1 MEAQASPSL
10 SQQFVEIM
18 VLLHNN
24 FGRQTQ
30 VPLPLNQFGVLC
42 ALMDT
47 QGMAII
53 DLSRQLN
60 ISKQQMTTVI
70 DIYTADA
77 KYSEKLRAA
86 LNAVEYI
93 LNMRYVTSL
102 REDAGGTYGA
112 SVSTSLDRIPSPK
125 AELQISFN
133 SKPASADHLRELA
146 AKGFKELAEQVE
158 IPL

>member
-1 MEAQASPSL
+1 MEAQVSPSL

-47 QGMAII
+47 QGLAII

-60 ISKQQMTTVI
+60 ISKQQMTNVI
-70 DIYTADA
+70 
-77 KYSEKLRAA
+77 EKL
-86 LNAVEYI
+86 LTSG
-93 LNMRYVTSL
+93 YVSKNP
-102 REDAGGTYGA
+102 DPK
-112 SVSTSLDRIPSPK
+112 DRRRFVVT
-125 AELQISFN
+125 ISD
-133 SKPASADHLRELA
+133 KGEKLLADHMEQFRQRFEIHARNLTTDERQELA
-146 AKGFKELAEQVE
+146 SILRRYYEL
-158 IPL
+158 INKMFL

>member
-1 MEAQASPSL
+1 MEAQVSPSL

-60 ISKQQMTTVI
+60 ISKQQMTNVI
-70 DIYTADA
+70 
-77 KYSEKLRAA
+77 EKL
-86 LNAVEYI
+86 LTSG
-93 LNMRYVTSL
+93 YVSKNP
-102 REDAGGTYGA
+102 DPK
-112 SVSTSLDRIPSPK
+112 DRRRFVVTISDK
-125 AELQISFN
+125 GEKLLAEHIEQFRQRFEIHARNLTINERQ
-133 SKPASADHLRELA
+133 ELA
-146 AKGFKELAEQVE
+146 SILRRYYEL
-158 IPL
+158 INKMFL

>member
-1 MEAQASPSL
+1 MEAQVSPSL

-47 QGMAII
+47 QGLAII

-60 ISKQQMTTVI
+60 ISKQQMTNVI
-70 DIYTADA
+70 
-77 KYSEKLRAA
+77 EKLLTAGYVSKNPDPKDRRRFVVTISDKGEKLLAEHMEQFRQRFEIHA
-86 LNAVEYI
+86 RNLNTDE
-93 LNMRYVTSL
+93 R
-102 REDAGGTYGA
+102 
-112 SVSTSLDRIPSPK
+112 
-125 AELQISFN
+125 Q
-133 SKPASADHLRELA
+133 ELA
-146 AKGFKELAEQVE
+146 SILRRYYEL
-158 IPL
+158 INKMFL

>member
-1 MEAQASPSL
+1 MEAQVSPSL

-60 ISKQQMTTVI
+60 ISKQQMTNVI
-70 DIYTADA
+70 
-77 KYSEKLRAA
+77 EKLLTAG
-86 LNAVEYI
+86 
-93 LNMRYVTSL
+93 YVSKNP
-102 REDAGGTYGA
+102 DPK
-112 SVSTSLDRIPSPK
+112 DRRWFVVT
-125 AELQISFN
+125 ISDKGEN
-133 SKPASADHLRELA
+133 LLADHMEQFRQRFEIHARNLTTDERQELA
-146 AKGFKELAEQVE
+146 SILRRYYEL
-158 IPL
+158 INKMFL

>member
-60 ISKQQMTTVI
+60 ISKQQMTNVI
-70 DIYTADA
+70 
-77 KYSEKLRAA
+77 EKL
-86 LNAVEYI
+86 LTSG
-93 LNMRYVTSL
+93 YVSKNP
-102 REDAGGTYGA
+102 DPK
-112 SVSTSLDRIPSPK
+112 DRRRFVVT
-125 AELQISFN
+125 ISD
-133 SKPASADHLRELA
+133 KGEKLLADHMEQFRQRFEIHARNLTTDERQELA
-146 AKGFKELAEQVE
+146 SILRRYYEL
-158 IPL
+158 INKMFL

>member
-1 MEAQASPSL
+1 MEAQVSPGL

-47 QGMAII
+47 QGLAII

-60 ISKQQMTTVI
+60 ISKQQMTNVI
-70 DIYTADA
+70 
-77 KYSEKLRAA
+77 EKLLTAG
-86 LNAVEYI
+86 
-93 LNMRYVTSL
+93 YVSKNP
-102 REDAGGTYGA
+102 DPK
-112 SVSTSLDRIPSPK
+112 DRRRFVVT
-125 AELQISFN
+125 ISD
-133 SKPASADHLRELA
+133 KGEKLLADHMEQFRQRFEIHARNLTTDERQELA
-146 AKGFKELAEQVE
+146 SILRRYYEL
-158 IPL
+158 INKMFL

>member
-1 MEAQASPSL
+1 MEAQASPGL

-47 QGMAII
+47 QGLAII

-60 ISKQQMTTVI
+60 ISKQQMTNVI
-70 DIYTADA
+70 
-77 KYSEKLRAA
+77 EKLLTAG
-86 LNAVEYI
+86 
-93 LNMRYVTSL
+93 YVSKNP
-102 REDAGGTYGA
+102 DPK
-112 SVSTSLDRIPSPK
+112 DRRRFVVT
-125 AELQISFN
+125 ISD
-133 SKPASADHLRELA
+133 KGEKLLADHMEQFRQRFEIHARNLTTDERQELA
-146 AKGFKELAEQVE
+146 SILRRYYVLINKMFL
-158 IPL
+158 

>member
-1 MEAQASPSL
+1 MEAQVSPSL

-47 QGMAII
+47 QGLAII

-60 ISKQQMTTVI
+60 ISKQQMTNVI
-70 DIYTADA
+70 
-77 KYSEKLRAA
+77 EKLLTAG
-86 LNAVEYI
+86 
-93 LNMRYVTSL
+93 YVSKNP
-102 REDAGGTYGA
+102 DPK
-112 SVSTSLDRIPSPK
+112 DRRRFVVTISDK
-125 AELQISFN
+125 GEKLLAEHMEQFRQRFEIHARNLTTDERQ
-133 SKPASADHLRELA
+133 ELA
-146 AKGFKELAEQVE
+146 SILRRYYEL
-158 IPL
+158 INKMFL

>member
-60 ISKQQMTTVI
+60 ISKQQMTNVI
-70 DIYTADA
+70 
-77 KYSEKLRAA
+77 EKL
-86 LNAVEYI
+86 LTSG
-93 LNMRYVTSL
+93 YVSKNS
-102 REDAGGTYGA
+102 DPK
-112 SVSTSLDRIPSPK
+112 DRRRFVVT
-125 AELQISFN
+125 ISD
-133 SKPASADHLRELA
+133 KGEKLLADHMEQFRQRFEIHARNLTTDERQELA
-146 AKGFKELAEQVE
+146 SILRRYYEL
-158 IPL
+158 INKMFL

>member
-1 MEAQASPSL
+1 MEAQVSPSL

-47 QGMAII
+47 QGLAII

-60 ISKQQMTTVI
+60 ISKQQMTNVI
-70 DIYTADA
+70 
-77 KYSEKLRAA
+77 EKLLTAG
-86 LNAVEYI
+86 
-93 LNMRYVTSL
+93 YVSKNP
-102 REDAGGTYGA
+102 DPK
-112 SVSTSLDRIPSPK
+112 DRRRLVIT
-125 AELQISFN
+125 ISA
-133 SKPASADHLRELA
+133 KGEKLLLDHLEQFRQRFDHHAQNLSHDERQELA
-146 AKGFKELAEQVE
+146 SILRRYYEL
-158 IPL
+158 INKMFL

>member
-1 MEAQASPSL
+1 MEAQVSPSL

-47 QGMAII
+47 QGLAII

-60 ISKQQMTTVI
+60 ISKQQMTNVI
-70 DIYTADA
+70 
-77 KYSEKLRAA
+77 EKL
-86 LNAVEYI
+86 LTSG
-93 LNMRYVTSL
+93 YVSKNP
-102 REDAGGTYGA
+102 DPK
-112 SVSTSLDRIPSPK
+112 DRRR
-125 AELQISFN
+125 LVVTIS
-133 SKPASADHLRELA
+133 KKGEKLLADHMEQFRQRFESHAQNLTLNERHELA
-146 AKGFKELAEQVE
+146 QILRRYYELINKMFLEK
-158 IPL
+158 

>member
-47 QGMAII
+47 QGLAII

-60 ISKQQMTTVI
+60 ISKQQMTNVI
-70 DIYTADA
+70 
-77 KYSEKLRAA
+77 EKLLTAG
-86 LNAVEYI
+86 
-93 LNMRYVTSL
+93 YVSKNP
-102 REDAGGTYGA
+102 DPK
-112 SVSTSLDRIPSPK
+112 DRRRFVVTISDK
-125 AELQISFN
+125 GEKLLAEHMEQFRQRFEIHARNLTTDERQ
-133 SKPASADHLRELA
+133 ELA
-146 AKGFKELAEQVE
+146 SILRRYYEL
-158 IPL
+158 INKMFL

>member
-1 MEAQASPSL
+1 MKAQVSPSL

-47 QGMAII
+47 QGLAII

-60 ISKQQMTTVI
+60 ISKQQMTNVI
-70 DIYTADA
+70 
-77 KYSEKLRAA
+77 EKLLTAG
-86 LNAVEYI
+86 
-93 LNMRYVTSL
+93 YVSKNP
-102 REDAGGTYGA
+102 DPK
-112 SVSTSLDRIPSPK
+112 DRRRFVVT
-125 AELQISFN
+125 ISD
-133 SKPASADHLRELA
+133 KGEKLLADHMEQFRQRFEIHARNLTTDERQELA
-146 AKGFKELAEQVE
+146 SILRRYYEL
-158 IPL
+158 INKMFL

>member
-70 DIYTADA
+70 DKLVRNGLVQKQADINDRRRFVVTISD
-77 KYSEKLRAA
+77 KGEKL
-86 LNAVEYI
+86 L
-93 LNMRYVTSL
+93 
-102 REDAGGTYGA
+102 
-112 SVSTSLDRIPSPK
+112 
-125 AELQISFN
+125 AEHMEQFRQRFEIHARNLTTDERQ
-133 SKPASADHLRELA
+133 ELA
-146 AKGFKELAEQVE
+146 SILRRYYEL
-158 IPL
+158 INKMFL